1 MALGLGGVGAGV
13 GPVAGQGAVEA
24 FDLAVGL
31 GTVGAGA
38 LGLDTQLL
46 AGGFL
51 DLGAESLSDRTRST
65 LTPRALN
72 HDTAR

>member
-1 MALGLGGVGAGV
+1 LVALGLGGVGAGV

-51 DLGAESLSDRTRST
+51 DLGAVGGIVVGQDSLYPDSSGAK
-65 LTPRALN
+65 P
-72 HDTAR
+72 